1 MYTKCFILL
10 TLSVTLAQIE
20 LSKDQEQ
27 NPIDASDVT
36 TNITQP
42 TLSTTSSTTTTSTIA
57 TTTESLLPIDPQ
69 RECQDVCTINFKGK
83 MPKLK

>member
-10 TLSVTLAQIE
+10 TLSVTLAQTE
-20 LSKDQEQ
+20 EQEE
-27 NPIDASDVT
+27 NPIDVSVVTVT

-42 TLSTTSSTTTTSTIA
+42 TLSTTSSTSMTSTIA

-69 RECQDVCTINFKGK
+69 RECQDVGTINFKGK
-83 MPKLK
+83 MPKLR

>member
-10 TLSVTLAQIE
+10 TLSVTLAQTE
-20 LSKDQEQ
+20 DQEE
-27 NPIDASDVT
+27 NPIDASVVT

-83 MPKLK
+83 MPKLR